1 VIETPDAVP
10 MVSHFPK
17 FVLSSCEELVKKA
30 TQQRIYFLSLL
41 LLPLLLLAPAFCA
54 APRTPLDLDGNVLNP
69 LTSNAGQSVVLL
81 FVRGDCPISG
91 RYAPTIQRISHEYQK
106 DARFY
111 LVFPD
116 KSETPQDIRK
126 YLHDYGYL
134 ITALRDPDHV
144 LVKQAHAQITP
155 EAAVFDAKGALIYHG
170 RIDNLYVSFGHARSA
185 PTTHE
190 LEDAIQSALA
200 GRPPSN
206 VEVAGVGCYISD
218 LQ

>member
-1 VIETPDAVP
+1 
-10 MVSHFPK
+10 MFRHLPK
-17 FVLSSCEELVKKA
+17 FVPARDAPERSA
-30 TQQRIYFLSLL
+30 AQQRIPSLSLLLL
-41 LLPLLLLAPAFCA
+41 LLPLLLSLAPAFCA
-54 APRTPLDLDGNVLNP
+54 TQQTPLDLDGNAVNP
-69 LTSNAGQSVVLL
+69 LTSNASQSVVFV

-91 RYAPTIQRISHEYQK
+91 RYAPEIQRISREHQK

-126 YLHDYGYL
+126 YLHDYGYS
-134 ITALRDPDHV
+134 IAAVRDPDHV

-155 EAAVFDAKGALIYHG
+155 EAAVFDAKGALVYHG
-170 RIDNLYVSFGHARSA
+170 RIDNLYASFGHARSA

-190 LEDAIQSALA
+190 LEDAIQAALA
-200 GRPPSN
+200 GRPPSK
-206 VEVAGVGCYISD
+206 VEVGGVGCYISD

>member
-1 VIETPDAVP
+1 

-17 FVLSSCEELVKKA
+17 FVPPSREGIEKRA
-30 TQQRIYFLSLL
+30 TQRRISSLSLL
-41 LLPLLLLAPAFCA
+41 LIPFLFVVPAFCA
-54 APRTPLDLDGNVLNP
+54 AQQSPLDLDGNAAKPFSSNP
-69 LTSNAGQSVVLL
+69 GQSVVLL

-91 RYAPTIQRISHEYQK
+91 RYAPTIQRISREHQK

-126 YLHDYGYL
+126 YLHDYGYS
-134 ITALRDPDHV
+134 IAALRDPDQV

-155 EAAVFDAKGALIYHG
+155 EAAVFDAKGSLIYHG
-170 RIDNLYVSFGHARSA
+170 RIDNLYASFGHARSA

-190 LEDAIQSALA
+190 LEDALQAALA
-200 GRPPSN
+200 GRSPSS

>member
-1 VIETPDAVP
+1 
-10 MVSHFPK
+10 MFSLPK
-17 FVLSSCEELVKKA
+17 FVPIIRDACDKTA
-30 TQQRIYFLSLL
+30 TQQWISSLSSLL
-41 LLPLLLLAPAFCA
+41 AFLLLAPAFCA
-54 APRTPLDLDGNVLNP
+54 AQQTALDLDGNAVNP
-69 LTSNAGQSVVLL
+69 LTPNAGHSLVLL
-81 FVRGDCPISG
+81 FVRRDCPISG
-91 RYAPTIQRISHEYQK
+91 RYAPTIQRISREYQK

-126 YLHDYGYL
+126 YLHDYGYS
-134 ITALRDPDHV
+134 ITAVRDPDHA

-155 EAAVFDAKGALIYHG
+155 EAAVFDAKGSLIYHG
-170 RIDNLYVSFGHARSA
+170 RIDNLYASFGHARSA

-190 LEDAIQSALA
+190 LEDAIQAAQA

-206 VEVAGVGCYISD
+206 VGVTGVGCYISD

>member
-1 VIETPDAVP
+1 

-17 FVLSSCEELVKKA
+17 FVPPSSEGIQKTA
-30 TQQRIYFLSLL
+30 TQTRISFLSLL
-41 LLPLLLLAPAFCA
+41 LLLPFLLLAPAYCA
-54 APRTPLDLDGNVLNP
+54 TQQTALDLDGNAVNP
-69 LTSNAGQSVVLL
+69 LTSNSGHSVVLL
-81 FVRGDCPISG
+81 FVGDCPISR
-91 RYAPTIQRISHEYQK
+91 RYSPEIQRISREHQK
-106 DARFY
+106 DTRFY

-126 YLHDYGYL
+126 YLHDYGYS

-155 EAAVFDAKGALIYHG
+155 EAAVFDAKGSLIYHG
-170 RIDNLYVSFGHARSA
+170 RIDNLYASFGHARSA

-190 LEDAIQSALA
+190 LEDAIQAALA
-200 GRPPSN
+200 GRSPSN

-218 LQ
+218 MQ